1 MMTAEE
7 ELIQLR
13 QENSQ
18 LSEQV
23 KQLTEEVK
31 KLQEQLAKNQGLVL
45 FEEYAQD
52 GDTAVLLSA
61 LWVVSRVKGVRFIAE
76 GIAGPK

>member
-1 MMTAEE
+1 MTAEE

-18 LSEQV
+18 WREQV
-23 KQLTEEVK
+23 KQLSEEVK
-31 KLQEQLAKNQGLVL
+31 RLQEQLAKNQGLVL

-52 GDTAVLLSA
+52 GDTATLLSA
-61 LWVVSRVKGVRFIAE
+61 LRVVSRVKGVRFIAE
-76 GIAGPK
+76 GVASSK